1 MGTATIFHVLLFS
14 KQTSGFSRRA
24 SSRSRVMEGQCFD
37 HCESTQL
44 AALRSHTHTR
54 ARRYKKQSKT
64 INKKTEEEEEV
75 LDVTFFHVIEEEENL

>member
-1 MGTATIFHVLLFS
+1 
-14 KQTSGFSRRA
+14 
-24 SSRSRVMEGQCFD
+24 MEGQCFD

-64 INKKTEEEEEV
+64 INKKTEEEEEEV
-75 LDVTFFHVIEEEENL
+75 LDVTLFHVIEEEENL